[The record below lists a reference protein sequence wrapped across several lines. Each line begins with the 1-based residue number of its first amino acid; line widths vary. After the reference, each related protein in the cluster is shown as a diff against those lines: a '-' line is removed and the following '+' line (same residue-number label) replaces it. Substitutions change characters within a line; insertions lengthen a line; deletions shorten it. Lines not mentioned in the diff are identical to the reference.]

1 MSNLINRL
9 ETNIDIRYFFSYQRV
24 KVKNIY
30 NIKYMLTETN
40 FKRKYKNELY
50 FCKESW
56 QHT

>member
-9 ETNIDIRYFFSYQRV
+9 ETKTDIRYFFSYQRV

-40 FKRKYKNELY
+40 FKRKYKNKLY